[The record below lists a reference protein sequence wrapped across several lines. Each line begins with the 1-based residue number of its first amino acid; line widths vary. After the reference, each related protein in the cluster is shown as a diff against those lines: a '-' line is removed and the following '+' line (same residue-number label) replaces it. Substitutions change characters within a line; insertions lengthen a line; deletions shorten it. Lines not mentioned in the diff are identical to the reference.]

1 MTKQVFYNEHYISKK
16 GQWTSRRL
24 NVIVKSITFFDYFNQ
39 HFFASNTSVLL
50 PLEICTYD

>member
-1 MTKQVFYNEHYISKK
+1 MKK

-24 NVIVKSITFFDYFNQ
+24 NVIVKSIKFFDYFNQ